1 MKEAFRLSLAL
12 TVTCGIASS
21 ILAFA
26 NVKTQAARDEAKMA
40 QRAEALSCVLPEFDN
55 QPMAKP
61 VKLDVDG
68 ETFTFYRA
76 RKGDA
81 LVGIAGEGKS
91 GRGFGGDV
99 SVLVGLDPTGKF
111 STIVV
116 TAHKETPGL
125 GTQVTDRKAVRSFWS
140 LFRGCSGE
148 AAPPGLAPCAFLDQF
163 TGQGL
168 GAGDTP
174 FTVKQ
179 DGGPL
184 DAVSGAT
191 VTSRAVADAIS
202 KISKVFAA
210 NQTKIMAVN

>member
-1 MKEAFRLSLAL
+1 MKETFRLSFAL
-12 TVTCGIASS
+12 TVTCVIASS

-26 NVKTQAARDEAKMA
+26 NVKTKAARDEAKTA

-61 VKLDVDG
+61 VTFDVDG

-76 RKGDA
+76 TKGDA
-81 LVGIAGEGKS
+81 LVGVAGEGKS

-99 SVLVGLDPTGKF
+99 SVLVGLDPRGKF
-111 STIVV
+111 NTIVV
-116 TAHKETPGL
+116 TGHKETPGL

-148 AAPPGLAPCAFLDQF
+148 AAPSGLAPCAFLDQF
-163 TGQGL
+163 TKQAL
-168 GAGDTP
+168 AAGDTP
-174 FTVKQ
+174 FTVRQ
-179 DGGPL
+179 DGGAL

-210 NQTKIMAVN
+210 HQAKITAAN